1 MTHREKPPTPE
12 PALRARA
19 EAAATVRSTPPPIAS
34 NTWPVEAKALL
45 HDLHVHQI
53 ELELQNEELRRAH
66 EEVEASRSRY
76 FDLYDLSPAGYCTVS
91 AGGMIVV
98 ANLTLAT
105 MLDMPRSA
113 LVTHPFSSC
122 ILPEAQ
128 DIFYRFRRALL
139 AAWTAGANLT
149 AHERSRE
156 LQLKRRNGTPVWV
169 TLTGSV
175 ITAEGGEPALN
186 LAVIDISERKA
197 AEAALREREFRHGA
211 ILDSLKAS
219 TAVLDE
225 RGAIV
230 FVNEEWKK
238 FAVDNEA
245 PDLSTQAVGQDYLAV
260 CDRAAFYPDD
270 TDAVAVAAG
279 LRAVLTGERPF
290 FEREYPCHTATAQR
304 WFLLTIVRLV
314 GSHAGV
320 VITHADITAVKRAE
334 ETLART
340 AELLE
345 RTGELGKIGGWSV
358 DLTTMQ
364 LTWTRETFR
373 IAERDTGVEPT
384 LEEGLAL
391 FAAEARPVIAAA
403 VQSTIDAGTSYDLE
417 LPIITFK
424 GNRRLVQTQ
433 GFAELRDGK
442 PIRIYGTFQDITERR
457 RAEREQREAE
467 LRVDLALRG
476 GSLGL
481 WDWDIPSGSLSV
493 NERWLTMLGLDRA
506 SSPPSVELWNALVHP
521 DDAPR
526 LRLLLD
532 ELFRNPTGVEFET
545 EIRVRHRDGRDLW
558 IVDRGQVVE
567 RAADGSPLRIVGTH
581 MDITERRRV
590 EARLRRL
597 VESDVQ
603 GVLLWN
609 AQGDITDANGAFLAM
624 IGYTRDELVAGLIN
638 WRSITPPEFAVRDE
652 QAIREAVTTGI
663 CASYE
668 KDFIRRDGSRV
679 PVLIGAASFEDDPSS
694 GVAFVVDLTDRKLAE
709 RQLVRGQRLQSL
721 GTLTSGIAHDMNN
734 MLNPIVSSIE
744 LLRAG
749 SRSAEERAV
758 IDILATSAMR
768 GKELVKQILTFSRG
782 GVGSRVS
789 MPVVDTLR
797 DLQSTV
803 RDTFPRS
810 VEFRLS
816 VAPGVGAIVA
826 DPTQIHQ
833 VFLNLCLNARDAMPK
848 GGTLGVDVTSVNIP
862 DVPRGQLAD
871 MAAGAYVRVSVT
883 DTGSGMPPE
892 TLEQVFDP
900 FFTTKA
906 VGEGTGLGLSMVRG
920 IVASHGGYVTVASRL
935 GHGTTF
941 TVYLPASAPHATND
955 AARGQTTLPQGAGE
969 TILVVDDEM
978 AVRTVTQ
985 RMLERFGYR
994 VLIASGG
1001 AEALTIYAERRGD
1014 IRLVMTDLSMP
1025 DMNGVA
1031 LTRALRGQEASVPIV
1046 VASGFLSDDEMAEIM
1061 ALRSA
1066 GTVAVVHKP
1075 YTAFELLNLLRT
1087 LLHA

>member
-1 MTHREKPPTPE
+1 MTQREATPTGSDSWPRE
-12 PALRARA
+12 PSEARYA
-19 EAAATVRSTPPPIAS
+19 E
-34 NTWPVEAKALL
+34 
-45 HDLHVHQI
+45 
-53 ELELQNEELRRAH
+53 
-66 EEVEASRSRY
+66 
-76 FDLYDLSPAGYCTVS
+76 LYDRSPVGHCTVS
-91 AGGMIVV
+91 EEGMIVE
-98 ANLTLAT
+98 ANRTLAT
-105 MLDMPRSA
+105 MLNMPRST
-113 LVTHPFSSC
+113 LLMHSFSEC
-122 ILPEAQ
+122 ILSDDQ
-128 DIFYRFRRALL
+128 QVFGRFRRALL
-139 AAWTAGANLT
+139 AASTADTNLT
-149 AHERSRE
+149 GHERSCE
-156 LQLKRRNGTPVWV
+156 LRLKRRDGAPVWM
-169 TLTGSV
+169 TLRGSV
-175 ITAEGGEPALN
+175 LPAGSGVPALN
-186 LAVIDISERKA
+186 LVVTDSSERKA
-197 AEAALREREFRHGA
+197 ADAVLGEQAYQHGA

-219 TAVLDE
+219 TAVLDD
-225 RGAIV
+225 RGVII
-230 FVNEEWKK
+230 FVNEEWKRV
-238 FAVDNEA
+238 AAENDA
-245 PDLSTQAVGQDYLAV
+245 PELATEAVGQDYLAV
-260 CDRAAFYPDD
+260 CDRAASYPDD

-279 LRAVLTGERPF
+279 LRAVLAGELPF
-290 FEREYPCHTATAQR
+290 FEREYPCHSATSRR
-304 WFLLTIVRLV
+304 WFLLTIVRLL
-314 GSHAGV
+314 GPRAGV
-320 VITHADITAVKRAE
+320 VMTHADVTAVKRAE

-358 DLTTMQ
+358 DLNTMR

-373 IAERDTGVEPT
+373 IAERDSDVEPS
-384 LEEGLAL
+384 LAEGIEL
-391 FAAEARPVIAAA
+391 FAPEARTVIAAA
-403 VQSTIDAGTSYDLE
+403 VQSAIDTGTSYDLE

-442 PIRIYGTFQDITERR
+442 AIRIYGTFQDVTERR

-467 LRVDLALRG
+467 LHVDLALRG

-481 WDWDIPSGSLSV
+481 WDWDVASGLLTV
-493 NERWLTMLGLDRA
+493 NDRWLTMLGLDRD
-506 SSPPSVELWNALVHP
+506 SSPPSIELWNGLVHP

-526 LRLLLD
+526 LRLLFD
-532 ELFRNPTGVEFET
+532 ELTRNPARVEFET

-597 VESDVQ
+597 VESDAQ
-603 GVLLWN
+603 GVLFWN

-624 IGYTRDELVAGLIN
+624 IGYTRDELVAGLIK
-638 WRSITPPEFAVRDE
+638 WSAITPPEFAARDE
-652 QAIREAVTTGI
+652 QAVREAMTTGI

-668 KDFIRRDGSRV
+668 KEFIRRDGNRV

-709 RQLVRGQRLQSL
+709 RQLIRGQRLQSL

-744 LLRAG
+744 LLNAG
-749 SRSAEERAV
+749 SRSADERAV

-768 GKELVKQILTFSRG
+768 GRELVKQILTFGRG
-782 GVGSRVS
+782 GVGARVS
-789 MPVVDTLR
+789 MQLVDTLN
-797 DLQSTV
+797 DLQKTV

-810 VEFRLS
+810 VEFRLT
-816 VAPGVGAIVA
+816 VAPGVGAIIA

-848 GGTLGVDVTSVNIP
+848 GGTLAVDVTSVDIP
-862 DVPRGQLAD
+862 GVPRGQLVD
-871 MAAGAYVRVSVT
+871 ITAGVYVRVSVT

-900 FFTTKA
+900 FFTTKP
-906 VGEGTGLGLSMVRG
+906 VGEGTGLGLSIVRG
-920 IVASHGGYVTVASRL
+920 IVSSHDGYLTVDSRL

-941 TVYLPASAPHATND
+941 TVYLPASAPLD
-955 AARGQTTLPQGAGE
+955 ASDTGRGGTPLPHGTGE
-969 TILVVDDEM
+969 TILVVDDDM

-1001 AEALTIYAERRGD
+1001 AEALAVYAERPGD
-1014 IRLVMTDLSMP
+1014 IRLVITDLAMP

-1031 LTRALRGQEASVPIV
+1031 LTRALQDQAAPVPIV
-1046 VASGFLSDDEMAEIM
+1046 VASGFVSDDEMVEID
-1061 ALRSA
+1061 ALRSS
-1066 GTVAVVHKP
+1066 GTVDVIHKP
-1075 YTAFELLNLLRT
+1075 YSAPELLNLLAK
-1087 LLHA
+1087 LLRA